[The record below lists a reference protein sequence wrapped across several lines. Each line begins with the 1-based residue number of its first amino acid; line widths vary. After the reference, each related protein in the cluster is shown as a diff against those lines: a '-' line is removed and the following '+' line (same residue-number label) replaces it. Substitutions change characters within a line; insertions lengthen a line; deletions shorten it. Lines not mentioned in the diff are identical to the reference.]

1 MYDLIILG
9 AGPAGL
15 TAAIYAARGGLKTL
29 VLETMA
35 HGGQTLTINELEN
48 YPGIAKTDGF
58 SLAVTMA
65 EQAQSFGAEILYDQ
79 MKSAELVGDVKSVI
93 TESSG
98 KLEARAV
105 IIATGAKPSKLLPED
120 ERRFVGHGVSYCATC
135 DGAFYKGKTVAVI
148 GGGNT
153 AVTDAIY
160 LKKFAKEVYIIHRR
174 EEFRAS
180 KILVER
186 MISAGVK
193 TFVPYIAT
201 EICGDEKVSA
211 IKVRNLKTDEITE
224 IAVDGVFIA
233 VGAKPATETFGEIKT
248 ENGYI
253 ITDENMATDIKGV
266 FAAGDVRKKSLRQVV
281 TACADGAIA
290 GEEAVKFVGA
300 LG

>member
-233 VGAKPATETFGEIKT
+233 VGAKPATEPFAEIKT

>member
-15 TAAIYAARGGLKTL
+15 TAAIYAARGGLSTC

-35 HGGQTLTINELEN
+35 YGGQTLTINELEN

-58 SLAVTMA
+58 SFAVTLE
-65 EQAQSFGAEILYDQ
+65 EQAKSFGAEIVYDQ
-79 MKSAELVGDVKSVI
+79 IKSVELNGEI
-93 TESSG
+93 KSVTTDASG
-98 KLEARAV
+98 KLEARAL
-105 IIATGAKPSKLLPED
+105 IIATGAKPSALLPDD
-120 ERRFVGHGVSYCATC
+120 ERRLVGHGVSYCATC
-135 DGAFYKGKTVAVI
+135 DGALYRGKTVAVV

-174 EEFRAS
+174 EEFRAA
-180 KILVER
+180 KILVDR
-186 MISAGVK
+186 MIAAGVK
-193 TFVPYIAT
+193 IFVPYIAT
-201 EICGDEKVSA
+201 EICGEEKVSA
-211 IKVRNLKTDEITE
+211 IKAKNLNTDEITE
-224 IAVDGVFIA
+224 IAVDGVFVA
-233 VGAKPATETFGEIKT
+233 VGAKPATEIFAEIAT

-253 ITDENMATDIKGV
+253 LTDENMATNISGV